1 MEKRTVT
8 GKARRAHMVCGA
20 GGREGGE
27 REAAGTGRGAHRLRS
42 SCMRRLLS
50 WGSEGISG
58 GVGRASKCKERESV
72 KQVF

>member
-20 GGREGGE
+20 GSREGGE

-42 SCMRRLLS
+42 SRVTRLLS

-58 GVGRASKCKERESV
+58 EGGQSE
-72 KQVF
+72 QV